1 MIKVYW
7 KSPFRQ
13 KASILL
19 IAITSLFLYVIVE
32 LFQIDKEQPHY
43 KEKLIAA
50 KLAEKAF
57 KRIHL
62 ENVKNNRMA
71 SKDFDPTESG
81 LIGANL
87 SEVTS
92 NVGYI
97 SSKQTS
103 INPNFAAVTVH
114 LLHKAKVQPG
124 DSVAIALS
132 GSFPAINIAVYSA
145 IQTMKLNP
153 IVICSV
159 SSSQWG
165 ANYSDFLWLD
175 MESLLIKE
183 KILTTKSKSATLGGV
198 DDLAL
203 GMTEKSKNLLKNSIL
218 RNNVSILEF
227 SNFAD
232 GIDKR
237 MALYNSV
244 KKTDVKAYINI
255 GGGSVSVGT
264 SIGKK
269 AYKPGLNRSIP
280 FEAEEIDSVMLR
292 FLKDGIPVI
301 HFTQI
306 ESLAKKYNL
315 PISPKV
321 PPKPG
326 EGNLFKK
333 TEYNPWI
340 VALSLI
346 IILLSLFFLQ
356 KKVVNDSEIIL

>member
-13 KASILL
+13 NSSILL

-32 LFQIDKEQPHY
+32 LFQINKEQPYY
-43 KEKLIAA
+43 KEKLVAA

-57 KRIHL
+57 RRIQL
-62 ENVKNNRMA
+62 ENSKHNRMA
-71 SKDFDPTESG
+71 TKEFDPTQSG

-87 SEVTS
+87 SDVTS

-145 IQTMKLNP
+145 IQTMKLKP

-165 ANYSDFLWLD
+165 ANHSDFLWLD
-175 MESLLIKE
+175 MESLLIKDN
-183 KILTTKSKSATLGGV
+183 ILTTKSQSATLGGV
-198 DDLAL
+198 DDQAL
-203 GMTEKSKNLLKNSIL
+203 GMTEKSKLLLKNSIL
-218 RNNVSILEF
+218 RNNVPALEF
-227 SNFAD
+227 SNFAE

-237 MALYNSV
+237 MQLYNIA
-244 KKTDVKAYINI
+244 KKSDIKAYINI

-292 FLKDGIPVI
+292 YLKEGIPVI

-315 PISPKV
+315 PISPKI

-340 VALSLI
+340 VLLSLTI
-346 IILLSLFFLQ
+346 IILSLFFLQ
-356 KKVVNDSEIIL
+356 KKIANDNEIIL